1 MCPANLARRA
11 SERTPASDPA
21 LRTPACELPSRTAP
35 ASPGERS
42 CLAIP
47 LANPSERSRHPCHQC
62 IGPLSAPISM
72 HRTSRF
78 FLALGATECSR
89 STLPASGSGKVSPW
103 CVPRRRSVAVF
114 HFMRFQRGLGREKRP
129 FLAIFRSCAFSGC
142 QPWRDFAVACSQTLA
157 DGKTLAKCVSR
168 RSTVARYRSDAFP
181 KGPRTKKMP
190 VRGKILPPCIQNELV
205 LARFARY
212 ASENRRKAP
221 FGNAPREDLA
231 VKVPFSLRGPLESRM
246 ARKSCHPL
254 TISAFRW
261 RGAFPEGWGALS
273 LLLWWC
279 GLGRPCLAGKLPVS
293 SLSSGRSPSICLSW
307 RMVRIRLLASTDWGR
322 T

>member
-142 QPWRDFAVACSQTLA
+142 QPWRDFSR
-157 DGKTLAKCVSR
+157 CVLPNAR
-168 RSTVARYRSDAFP
+168 RWQNAREMHFQAFDS
-181 KGPRTKKMP
+181 
-190 VRGKILPPCIQNELV
+190 GKI
-205 LARFARY
+205 
-212 ASENRRKAP
+212 
-221 FGNAPREDLA
+221 
-231 VKVPFSLRGPLESRM
+231 SLR
-246 ARKSCHPL
+246 CV
-254 TISAFRW
+254 
-261 RGAFPEGWGALS
+261 PEGAS
-273 LLLWWC
+273 DEKN
-279 GLGRPCLAGKLPVS
+279 AS
-293 SLSSGRSPSICLSW
+293 SWQDIAAMHSK
-307 RMVRIRLLASTDWGR
+307 
-322 T
+322 